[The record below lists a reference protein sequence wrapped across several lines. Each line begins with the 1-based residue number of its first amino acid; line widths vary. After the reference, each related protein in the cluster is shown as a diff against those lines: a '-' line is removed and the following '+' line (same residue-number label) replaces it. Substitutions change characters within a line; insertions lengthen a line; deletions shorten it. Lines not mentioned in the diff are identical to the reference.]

1 MMTQYDHDPGIIL
14 ELKLKR
20 RHLYLE
26 LVPPLISFCVI
37 NVFVD
42 GLNVTCFARAKHLA
56 GYTTEQME
64 LESQHSY
71 DEVDKNGLS
80 AVLED
85 INEEKDHD
93 AGDNQVNLNMCS
105 AYTHVFADSLRTAAV
120 LVTTITA
127 EVVPSITPEVA
138 DSSAAVVVSIV
149 ILVSLIPLIRGLCQ
163 THQELKS
170 ISRNIL
176 NKKAAN
182 DLFLFEEEDA

>member
-1 MMTQYDHDPGIIL
+1 MG
-14 ELKLKR
+14 KLKR

-26 LVPPLISFCVI
+26 LVPPLISVSILTIVTVIILQESVRSLILDRTRDREEQSEPNLEIMITFSVI

-105 AYTHVFADSLRTAAV
+105 AYTHVFADSLRTAA
-120 LVTTITA
+120 
-127 EVVPSITPEVA
+127 
-138 DSSAAVVVSIV
+138 
-149 ILVSLIPLIRGLCQ
+149 
-163 THQELKS
+163 
-170 ISRNIL
+170 
-176 NKKAAN
+176 
-182 DLFLFEEEDA
+182 